1 MEAIVEPLA
10 RFARSDIQSRS
21 LVTASYFLYWKKIF
35 MKHVTSTT
43 SFQVLKMNR
52 GEIGQTYMKQERTT
66 KMKREFSHTS
76 RKCFERLHCQLELR
90 FDRSQRNVD
99 LTARD
104 EILAMALDPR
114 TKSLARKPEWCHLLP
129 AFKST

>member
-90 FDRSQRNVD
+90 FDRSQKKRRFD
-99 LTARD
+99 SERRD
-104 EILAMALDPR
+104 FGNGIG
-114 TKSLARKPEWCHLLP
+114 
-129 AFKST
+129 STNKIIGKKTRMVSSSACV